1 MREFFDEGVPTGEQI
16 PRHMEVVLTAEPGSF
31 GETVAP
37 AVSVIRKTR
46 RTCQSVSE
54 VARSRSHETLND

>member
-1 MREFFDEGVPTGEQI
+1 
-16 PRHMEVVLTAEPGSF
+16 MEVVLTAEPGSF